1 MNGDGSDDLLAP
13 FPFTETSEV
22 DVTPRVRT
30 LRGWPR
36 DNECDWTTSHLN
48 RILCFSK

>member
-1 MNGDGSDDLLAP
+1 MNRDGSDDLLAP
-13 FPFTETSEV
+13 FLLTETSKG
-22 DVTPRVRT
+22 DVTPRVRS